1 MNPLVK
7 VQPPA
12 NEITTTAVKPLTARG
27 WEKQRNREVE
37 QRLKGSVSHRPTVI
51 RSLPH
56 ARGR

>member
-12 NEITTTAVKPLTARG
+12 NEITTAALKPPTTRA
-27 WEKQRNREVE
+27 WEKQRNREIE
-37 QRLKGSVSHRPTVI
+37 QRLKGAVSHRPTFI
-51 RSLPH
+51 RSQPH